1 MVQRVEISEGTLR
14 QENGVS
20 LYYDIL
26 FPEMLIYYTW
36 FVPLGSGSYRSVR
49 VVRGFK
55 ELRDVFALMKIM
67 FYFIHSSPQRHNWAR
82 NLLNLDHF
90 VSIAIHSHVER
101 GHFSHTSPLSPR
113 LQTYQRNGLSTL
125 LDNID

>member
-67 FYFIHSSPQRHNWAR
+67 FYFIHSSP
-82 NLLNLDHF
+82 
-90 VSIAIHSHVER
+90 
-101 GHFSHTSPLSPR
+101 
-113 LQTYQRNGLSTL
+113 
-125 LDNID
+125 